1 MFGGHVRAVFSLI
14 TIIFIVCVLYTI
26 TSFDEIPLDI
36 LEDEAHIHDIILTSN
51 AKEENKIINCETEK
65 SYGAMNE
72 NIGSS
77 DVHNV
82 NYILSF

>member
-1 MFGGHVRAVFSLI
+1 MFSLI

-51 AKEENKIINCETEK
+51 AKEENKILNCDTEK
-65 SYGAMNE
+65 TYGAMNE
-72 NIGSS
+72 NIDSS

-82 NYILSF
+82 FNILFY